1 MATHLD
7 AQVEAFRSR
16 LLDSGH
22 DTFVGMDALTKG
34 REHGRTVKRARLI
47 AVGVDADGD
56 REVLGLGVAADE
68 HGAGWPA
75 VLRSRTARG
84 PCGVKL
90 VISDAGHLRRAPRP
104 GVGGRRRAARRVRAA
119 PHPLPA

>member
-47 AVGVDADGD
+47 AV
-56 REVLGLGVAADE
+56 GVAADE